1 MSGRQ
6 WWTRAAVLGVPAL
19 VALLLT
25 WPLALWDTLEK
36 RYGGGAWDWV
46 ERGSWFATII
56 PALVLFLVWFRR
68 PGADRSPESPASTI
82 PQLALVPVADLKALI
97 STGPAEAEPA
107 RSGERVVNQHTE
119 SNRLERAL
127 AGDRS
132 AVIMV
137 HGEPGVG
144 KTVLVRDVLRRTGRD
159 EAGAVRRIELTPR
172 SDLSVNR
179 LLEALEGRHVPIRG
193 LHDPLSRLTAVLEDP
208 RAEPLVIW
216 VDNAQWL
223 VDHAQQHL
231 RNMSFEEALSIVA
244 ERRPRPVKIVLAFV
258 TVPERRSRQPWP
270 RALVRIAVNHL
281 DPQHFREY
289 LSRLESTGRVRA
301 GDVEHLDLHAVLHGV
316 PRLAELFCSALSL
329 PGNQLTAKALARRL
343 AQRPDHVE
351 AVLAQHIIQSLDAT
365 ERRVVAGLVS
375 FGIPVSRTLLATLLD
390 GTAPPDAVGA
400 ALTSLVDARVVAV
413 GPDRLSG
420 ERRYL
425 VPNAEIHKAMD
436 SVPDGT
442 TALLEPAAE
451 ILTGLLH
458 ESTQQARRV
467 EDLEPHFAALDAWTR
482 AEVWD
487 AAFELIEQ
495 LDPALARLRC
505 TELLTPYRAKVAGQL
520 ADADEEMRNANDLG
534 WLYLTQGRKAEASE
548 AFDRARA
555 EASRTDRQLEGL
567 SSVYL
572 NLADLHWQDSE
583 FVRSHEHFATALGI
597 AEELELPRGRMA
609 AKAGLADCCRHWGDH
624 AGAIRLGRE
633 ALSIALDEKDPQAV
647 RYAIRLARWHSELK
661 SPREPAALMAEAVEL
676 TRRFEEHRPLLRAQL
691 LDAQADLAADRGDYE
706 QAERLAR
713 QAVSKALELYDAAT
727 VLQARTTL
735 GWVFLAVG
743 RLDDAAGFL
752 DGAMRLRR
760 DGQALVVLGLN
771 ALTAFRL
778 GRRDVA
784 RDSFTALR
792 RQSAERRRDDPRD
805 YSAAE
810 FEGLALAGERALRGV
825 PLDAAVEAFG
835 LARKAVPAPAPRLV
849 ERLHGMLGL
858 LAPDISAADLE
869 VLRAAAAGNNDHAP
883 R

>member
-56 PALVLFLVWFRR
+56 PALLLFVVWFRR
-68 PGADRSPESPASTI
+68 PRADRSPESPAAI

-97 STGPAEAEPA
+97 SAEPAEAEPA
-107 RSGERVVNQHTE
+107 PSGERVINQHTE
-119 SNRLERAL
+119 SNRLETAL
-127 AGDRS
+127 ADDRS

-179 LLEALEGRHVPIRG
+179 LLEALEGRHVPLRG

-208 RAEPLVIW
+208 RAEPLVLWI
-216 VDNAQWL
+216 DNAQWL
-223 VDHAQQHL
+223 VDHARQHL

-244 ERRPRPVKIVLAFV
+244 ERRARPVKIVLAFV

-289 LSRLESTGRVRA
+289 LSRLESTSRVRA
-301 GDVEHLDLHAVLHGV
+301 GAVEQLDLHAVLHGV
-316 PRLAELFCSALSL
+316 PRLAELFYSALSL

-351 AVLAQHIIQSLDAT
+351 AVLAQHIIQSLDAP
-365 ERRVVAGLVS
+365 ERRVVAGLAS
-375 FGIPVSRTLLATLLD
+375 FGIPVSRTLLAALLG
-390 GTAPPDAVGA
+390 GTTPPDAVGA
-400 ALTSLVDARVVAV
+400 ALESLVDARVVAV
-413 GPDRLSG
+413 CPDRHSG

-442 TALLEPAAE
+442 AALLEPAAE
-451 ILTGLLH
+451 ILTGLLD
-458 ESTQQARRV
+458 ESAGQARSV
-467 EDLEPHFAALDAWTR
+467 EELDPHFAALDAWVR

-495 LDPALARLRC
+495 LDPALSRWRC
-505 TELLTPYRAKVAGQL
+505 TELLTPYRARVAGHL

-534 WLYLTQGRKAEASE
+534 WLYLTQGLKTEAAEAF
-548 AFDRARA
+548 ALAKAQAART
-555 EASRTDRQLEGL
+555 SRHVEGL
-567 SSVYL
+567 GRIYL
-572 NLADLHWQDSE
+572 NLAELHWRDSD
-583 FVRSHEHFATALGI
+583 FPGAREHFRTALGI
-597 AEELELPRGRMA
+597 ADEFGFPLDRMA
-609 AKAGLADCCRHWGDH
+609 AQAGLADCSRHWGDH
-624 AGAIRLGRE
+624 AEAVRLGRE
-633 ALSIALDEKDPQAV
+633 ALSIALFEKDPQAV

-661 SPREPAALMAEAVEL
+661 NPAEASAFMAEAVQL
-676 TRRFEEHRPLLRAQL
+676 TRRFEEGRPLLRAQL
-691 LDAQADLAADRGDYE
+691 LDAQADLASDGGDHE
-706 QAERLAR
+706 EAERLAR
-713 QAVSKALELYDAAT
+713 QAVTRALDLYDAAT
-727 VLQARTTL
+727 VLQSRTTL
-735 GWVFLAVG
+735 GWIFLNVG
-743 RLDDAAGFL
+743 RLEDAAEFL
-752 DGAMRLRR
+752 DGAMRFRP
-760 DGQALVVLGLN
+760 DGHALVVLGLN
-771 ALTAFRL
+771 ALTAVRL
-778 GRRDVA
+778 GRRDIA
-784 RDSFTALR
+784 RESFAALR
-792 RQSAERRRDDPRD
+792 RQSAQRRRDDPGD
-805 YSAAE
+805 FSAAE

-835 LARKAVPAPAPRLV
+835 RARKAVPAPAPRLA

-858 LAPDISAADLE
+858 LAPDISAADLG
-869 VLRAAAAGNNDHAP
+869 VLRAAAAGTNDHAP